1 LKSYYGVVEI
11 LDIMILVDDGVE
23 NVRELAESLHLKIN
37 EVISMPCDVLV
48 QHESSFLERSAL
60 PTFER
65 NIIKNG
71 RVLYA
76 A

>member
-37 EVISMPCDVLV
+37 EVSPLKKGHPRIPD
-48 QHESSFLERSAL
+48 FLR
-60 PTFER
+60 T
-65 NIIKNG
+65 
-71 RVLYA
+71 
-76 A
+76 